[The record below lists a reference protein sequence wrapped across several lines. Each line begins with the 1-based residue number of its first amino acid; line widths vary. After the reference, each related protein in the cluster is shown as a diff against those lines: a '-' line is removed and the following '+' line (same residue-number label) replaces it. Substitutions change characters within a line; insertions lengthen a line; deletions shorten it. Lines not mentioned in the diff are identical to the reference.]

1 MGKRELSD
9 FNMNI
14 LQRILEM
21 SDIKVDLIR
30 LCLFLEML
38 QILEEPPEMKL
49 IQNKV
54 K

>member
-9 FNMNI
+9 FNMNT
-14 LQRILEM
+14 LQRILKM
-21 SDIKVDLIR
+21 SDIKVAFIR
-30 LCLFLEML
+30 LCLFFEIL